1 MPYEPSKYAGSAP
14 IGAASLQTRAQLR
27 TALDSA
33 LSNYKLAKRFLAQ
46 CSATVPSPAPKTT
59 PPVSS
64 GSKMSN
70 SKSPPTEAPRFTR
83 NGNVA
88 NPQNALLPAHKSH
101 SSNSSGRVSPRDF
114 SALEELQTQQQLRT
128 AALFGSIATSTSVNN
143 LPELLRSASAGS
155 ASGPRATTGAPH
167 RDVKHSKEAKYG
179 GNTDPDEDSDNEDA
193 DCYREYYA
201 EEQIAELL
209 PEEHTVQLLQ
219 NILRT
224 YYNTAPASPSAPG
237 SESRNKAARSPRTP
251 STGSVSNESVY
262 CSEQAQQV
270 SAFGVEREALIANA
284 VYLHWRYKRSQCSTS
299 LLRAYHRFIMDLW
312 SRADSVVVPMPSDY
326 LHRSLLDSRAE
337 LLQVRRALDR
347 ARLITDR
354 VRRRE
359 RLKRDIVRASSEHFD
374 VLQEDLHWS
383 IAAKQPAAHVKKE
396 PTPPTR
402 TKTPSPPK
410 GPELEFGGA
419 LHYITQGRD
428 NTGKFLSNRQTGR
441 SSSAQSKAGKSK
453 VSKGTSSAV
462 ATPAT
467 MGGLAGSA
475 RSGKTLKHQAIP
487 FSIPPASDEE
497 SEGTSV
503 ISYLWL
509 ELFVTCLYGCI
520 GTIQQRTPLRMQNS
534 TPSAALVTA
543 RKVPLRPGTDLRRD
557 ATIRGHPHPGRVLAR
572 PCPSLDPSLQRRTGG
587 PIVGRPA
594 HLPRKVK
601 ERIKTKSSR
610 LTTHWKGR
618 RGRRRALA
626 ARTRHRG
633 SPSHTAVVA
642 RATGRAQETF
652 PQG

>member
-1 MPYEPSKYAGSAP
+1 MIVSALCVRSNAVTPAWFPASVAGARSSTGTKPSNGKDGKDDIAMPYEPSKYAGSAP

-64 GSKMSN
+64 GSKKSN

-101 SSNSSGRVSPRDF
+101 SSNSSGRVSPKDF

-128 AALFGSIATSTSVNN
+128 ATLFGSIATSTSANN
-143 LPELLRSASAGS
+143 LPELLRTASAGS
-155 ASGPRATTGAPH
+155 ASGPRATTGALH

-193 DCYREYYA
+193 DCYREYYT

-237 SESRNKAARSPRTP
+237 SESKNKTARSPRTP
-251 STGSVSNESVY
+251 SMGNLPNESVY
-262 CSEQAQQV
+262 CSEQAQHV
-270 SAFGVEREALIANA
+270 SVFGAERETVIANA
-284 VYLHWRYKRSQCSTS
+284 VYLHWRCKRSQCSTS

-326 LHRSLLDSRAE
+326 LHHSLLDARAE

-428 NTGKFLSNRQTGR
+428 NTGKFLSNRQAGR

-453 VSKGTSSAV
+453 VSKGTSTAV

-467 MGGLAGSA
+467 MGGLAESA
-475 RSGKTLKHQAIP
+475 RSGKTIKHQAIS
-487 FSIPPASDEE
+487 FSIPPASDDE
-497 SEGTSV
+497 SDGT
-503 ISYLWL
+503 
-509 ELFVTCLYGCI
+509 
-520 GTIQQRTPLRMQNS
+520 
-534 TPSAALVTA
+534 
-543 RKVPLRPGTDLRRD
+543 
-557 ATIRGHPHPGRVLAR
+557 
-572 PCPSLDPSLQRRTGG
+572 
-587 PIVGRPA
+587 
-594 HLPRKVK
+594 
-601 ERIKTKSSR
+601 
-610 LTTHWKGR
+610 
-618 RGRRRALA
+618 
-626 ARTRHRG
+626 
-633 SPSHTAVVA
+633 
-642 RATGRAQETF
+642 
-652 PQG
+652 